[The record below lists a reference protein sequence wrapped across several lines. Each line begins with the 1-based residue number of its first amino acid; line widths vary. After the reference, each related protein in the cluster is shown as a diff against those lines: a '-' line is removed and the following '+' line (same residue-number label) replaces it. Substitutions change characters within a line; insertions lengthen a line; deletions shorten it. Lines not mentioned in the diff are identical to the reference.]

1 MTAWRR
7 MASSA
12 SVHLEGDEGEDDDGD
27 EVVQVGVEGD
37 DSSDLNNDLGGVT
50 GVEVLALAAEGCGD
64 GVAIR
69 AKSRSF
75 LDFGGDDTFLGGA
88 GMSSQFFSASNLLLV
103 ADVCDSSSHLLAAEE
118 GARSANSDDELEA
131 EMLGTIGGGEV
142 LAVLALV
149 TETVAEGTPGD
160 MCGM

>member
-1 MTAWRR
+1 M
-7 MASSA
+7 
-12 SVHLEGDEGEDDDGD
+12 GDE
-27 EVVQVGVEGD
+27 EVVEEVVEVGVEGD

-118 GARSANSDDELEA
+118 TRSISSDDELEA
-131 EMLGTIGGGEV
+131 EMLWTIGGGDVV
-142 LAVLALV
+142 LLEVLALV
-149 TETVAEGTPGD
+149 TETVAEGTASCGGD
-160 MCGM
+160 DRGGICDILGDGT